1 MSKLIDRFGRKIEYL
16 RLSVIDR
23 CDFRCFYCIPKGF
36 KGFTETDNRLSTDEF
51 IRLVR
56 IFSELG
62 VSKVR
67 LTGGEP
73 LIHKDIEAM
82 VRGLAGLP
90 GIEDLSM
97 STNASHL
104 AQHAG
109 MLKECGVGRINVSL
123 DSLKPDVFNEI
134 TQGDLSNV
142 IDGLM
147 AAKKADLYPIKINMV
162 VMRDLNLDE
171 VGDMVDFCIEN
182 RFTLRFI
189 ETMPV
194 GAGGKEAKER
204 YVPLDEVLG
213 MLQSRFDLEPA
224 KMKGAGPAK
233 YYKITD
239 KRIKIGFITPMSQH
253 FCDDC
258 NRVRLSSEGTLYL
271 CLGQQDKLE
280 FRPMLRSG
288 ISDEELK
295 HEILGAI
302 QRKPEKH
309 EFNTN
314 PDQVVRVMSMT
325 GG

>member
-1 MSKLIDRFGRKIEYL
+1 MTQLIDRFGREIEYL
-16 RLSVIDR
+16 RLSVTDR

-36 KGFTETDNRLSTDEF
+36 KGFTEVEDRLKLDEF

-56 IFSELG
+56 VFSELG
-62 VSKVR
+62 VSKIR

-73 LIHKDIEAM
+73 LIHRDIEAM
-82 VRGLAGLP
+82 VRGIAALP
-90 GIEDLSM
+90 DVEDFSM

-104 AQHAG
+104 ADHAQ
-109 MLKECGVGRINVSL
+109 MLKDTGVGRINVSL
-123 DSLKPDVFNEI
+123 DSLNPETFRQI
-134 TQGDLSNV
+134 TQGDLHKV
-142 IDGLM
+142 LAGLM
-147 AAKKADLYPIKINMV
+147 EAKRVDLYPIKINMV
-162 VMRDLNLDE
+162 VMRDLNLPE
-171 VGDMVDFCIEN
+171 VTDMVDFCIEN

-194 GAGGKEAKER
+194 GAAGQDARDR
-204 YVPLDEVLG
+204 YVPLDEVRQILE
-213 MLQSRFDLEPA
+213 QRFKLEPA
-224 KMKGAGPAK
+224 RMKGAGPAK
-233 YYKITD
+233 YFKIVD

-253 FCDDC
+253 FCEDC

-280 FRPMLRSG
+280 LKPLLRKG
-288 ISDEELK
+288 LSDDQLK
-295 HEILGAI
+295 QEILAAI

>member
-1 MSKLIDRFGRKIEYL
+1 MTALIDRFNRKIEYL
-16 RLSVIDR
+16 RLSVTDR

-36 KGFTETDNRLSTDEF
+36 KGFTEVEDRLKLDEF
-51 IRLVR
+51 IRLIRV
-56 IFSELG
+56 FSEMG

-73 LIHKDIEAM
+73 LIHKDIEVM
-82 VRGLAGLP
+82 VRGIAALP
-90 GIEDLSM
+90 DIEDFSM

-104 AQHAG
+104 AQHAR
-109 MLKECGVGRINVSL
+109 MLKDTGVGRINVSL
-123 DSLKPDVFNEI
+123 DSLNPEVFRRI
-134 TQGDLSNV
+134 TQGDLIKV

-147 AAKKADLYPIKINMV
+147 EAKRVDLYPIKINMV
-162 VMRDLNLDE
+162 VMRDLNLHE
-171 VGDMVDFCIEN
+171 VGDMVDFCIKN

-194 GAGGKEAKER
+194 GAAGQEAR
-204 YVPLDEVLG
+204 DLYVPMDEVRQILE
-213 MLQSRFDLEPA
+213 QRFKLEPA
-224 KMKGAGPAK
+224 RMKGAGPAK
-233 YYKITD
+233 YFKIAD

-253 FCDDC
+253 FCEDC

-280 FRPMLRSG
+280 LKPLLRRG
-288 ISDEELK
+288 LSDDQLK
-295 HEILGAI
+295 DEILAAI